1 MNEMLLQ
8 RTVFALFMSLLLSF
22 LMSGWVSFINLG
34 LRPEFMT
41 AWGQAFI
48 LAWPA
53 AAIISFVFGPTVQTF
68 SQFFL
73 KKIEM
78 FQIQTRKGK

>member
-1 MNEMLLQ
+1 MLE

-22 LMSGWVSFINLG
+22 LMSGWVTFINLG
-34 LRPEFMT
+34 LRPEFIT
-41 AWGQAFI
+41 AWGQAFM

-53 AAIISFVFGPTVQTF
+53 AAIISFGFGPTVQTF
-68 SQFFL
+68 SRFFV

-78 FQIQTRKGK
+78 FQLQTRKGK